1 MKIDLLLQRR
11 KSTPLALMIDE
22 LEVSRATVKRD
33 IEYMRDRMHAPIV
46 WDREL
51 RGYRYELSGDGNPG
65 FSLPG
70 LWFNASEVHALL
82 TMDHLLTNLQPGL
95 LGPHIEPLRQRIH
108 ALLEHGD
115 HSVEEISTRIHISQ
129 LAERPV
135 DADVF
140 ETISSALLSRKRI
153 ILHHYHRGKDVTV
166 EREVSPQRLVY
177 YRDNWYLDA
186 WCHLRKGLRSF
197 SVDAIKDAEAT
208 DKKARNVSEK
218 KLNEV
223 NRAGYG
229 IFAGKSTH
237 KAVLRFTQERARWVS
252 REIWHSEQE
261 GHFDGEGR
269 YVLTI
274 PYSNDT
280 ELVMDIM
287 RYGPGVEVLSPNV
300 LRNKV
305 RNLSELAAELY
316 RQTMNCD
323 SARNARQT

>member
-1 MKIDLLLQRR
+1 MSGYMDRTERFMKIDLLLQRR
-11 KSTPLALMIDE
+11 KSTPLALMIEE

-46 WDREL
+46 WDRGQ
-51 RGYRYELSGDGNPG
+51 RGYRYDLSGEGNRG

-135 DADVF
+135 DAAVF

-153 ILHHYHRGKDVTV
+153 ILHHYHRGKDESV

-186 WCHLRKGLRSF
+186 WCHLRNVLRSF
-197 SVDAIKDAEAT
+197 SVDAIKEAEAT
-208 DKKARNVSEK
+208 DKKARDIPEK

-223 NRAGYG
+223 HRAGYG
-229 IFAGKSTH
+229 IFSGKSTH

-261 GHFDGEGR
+261 GHFDEEGR

-280 ELVMDIM
+280 ELAMDVM
-287 RYGPGVEVLSPNV
+287 RYGPDVEVLSPQS
-300 LRNKV
+300 LRGKIRTCFEESLN
-305 RNLSELAAELY
+305 RYE
-316 RQTMNCD
+316 
-323 SARNARQT
+323 

>member
-1 MKIDLLLQRR
+1 MDRTERFMKIDLLLQRR
-11 KSTPLALMIDE
+11 KATSLALMIEE
-22 LEVSRATVKRD
+22 LEISRATVKRD

-51 RGYRYELSGDGNPG
+51 RGYRYELSDDGNPG

-115 HSVEEISTRIHISQ
+115 HSVEEIATRIHISQ

-140 ETISSALLSRKRI
+140 EAISSALLSRKRI
-153 ILHHYHRGKDVTV
+153 ILHHYHRGKDTTV

-177 YRDNWYLDA
+177 YRDNWYLDT
-186 WCHLRKGLRSF
+186 WCHLRNGLRSF
-197 SVDAIKDAEAT
+197 AVDAIKDAEAT

-223 NRAGYG
+223 YRAGYG

-237 KAVLRFTQERARWVS
+237 KAVLRFTEERARWVS

-261 GHFDGEGR
+261 SYFDEEGR

-287 RYGPGVEVLSPNV
+287 RYGAGVEVLSPDV
-300 LRNKV
+300 LRKKIIKCI
-305 RNLSELAAELY
+305 EHALAQYLDEKK
-316 RQTMNCD
+316 Q
-323 SARNARQT
+323 